1 MDELESLAQNRVT
14 TERAAENDGTD
25 DEGRIAETP
34 LLLEEIHLEKITI
47 DGICGVY

>member
-1 MDELESLAQNRVT
+1 MNNLELVADLKLVTDEQ
-14 TERAAENDGTD
+14 TEEA
-25 DEGRIAETP
+25 P

>member
-1 MDELESLAQNRVT
+1 VKTKEAVKEIEKKD
-14 TERAAENDGTD
+14 AEHV
-25 DEGRIAETP
+25 EETP